1 MNFIAKNKKFQK
13 FFPKWSAQIK
23 WKSALEEG
31 SHAACE
37 GYKIARDNLKRV
49 KEDIDKVSEE
59 LKQHLASQDSENIET
74 TDIKRQTQEQLQQV
88 VLDFYPLNEK
98 SQILLEE
105 KRKRQDKF
113 SIALFGRTMTGKSTL
128 MEILTKGD
136 GVSIGKGG
144 QRTTQDIRSYDW
156 KGLDIID
163 VPGVAAFEGRE
174 DEEKAF
180 EAAAQSDLVLFLIT
194 DDAPQDE
201 EAKCL
206 ARVRSLGKPILGIC
220 NVKIALN
227 NEDDMLLFLRRN
239 WFDQKRSDLDAIV
252 RQFHEF
258 VKKYNPGSP
267 IHFAFTH
274 LQSKFLS
281 QRPKYK
287 SQRSKLE
294 RTIIIAYLA
303 DKVQK

>member
-1 MNFIAKNKKFQK
+1 MKK
-13 FFPKWSAQIK
+13 S
-23 WKSALEEG
+23 

-37 GYKIARDNLKRV
+37 GYKIARDNLKGI

-59 LKQHLASQDSENIET
+59 LKQHLVVSQDSENIET
-74 TDIKRQTQEQLQQV
+74 TDIKRQIQEQLQQV
-88 VLDFYPLNEK
+88 VLDFYPLHEK
-98 SQILLEE
+98 SQTLLEE
-105 KRKRQDKF
+105 KREKQDKF

-136 GVSIGKGG
+136 GASIGKGG
-144 QRTTQDIRSYDW
+144 QRTTEDIRPYDW

-220 NVKIALN
+220 NVKI
-227 NEDDMLLFLRRN
+227 
-239 WFDQKRSDLDAIV
+239 RS
-252 RQFHEF
+252 Q
-258 VKKYNPGSP
+258 
-267 IHFAFTH
+267 
-274 LQSKFLS
+274 Q
-281 QRPKYK
+281 
-287 SQRSKLE
+287 
-294 RTIIIAYLA
+294 
-303 DKVQK
+303 